1 MTAEEQLISALAEVE
16 RLREAVVGK
25 DVQISQ
31 KDAEIRKLSDTLLWL
46 RRKVFG
52 KMSEKNL
59 PLDPNQLLLF
69 EQEHLTDEE
78 RARLDKEVEAAGRQ
92 MTKAITVKVKP
103 ARRNLDTAGLPTE
116 VIDIYPE
123 GTTDENGR
131 LRDEYVEIGT
141 DESSRLEHIAA
152 RTYIEKTVIHKVIL
166 KSDRDKAP
174 EDRRILGE
182 RLPLAPVGRCMA
194 GASVLTD
201 IIIGKFMYHLPFYRQ
216 IQQYRESG
224 ITISGSTMGGWY
236 EAAVEKLKLLYD
248 ILRQHILQSEYIQ
261 IDESVIPVID
271 NEKHKARK
279 GYEWCVRDAVRGA
292 VMFHY
297 DRGSRGGK
305 VAREI
310 LGAYKGAVQCDG
322 YDAYDQF
329 ERNDGITVYGCWAHA
344 RRKFVDALDENSRL
358 ATEALCFIRKIYKV
372 ESDADEA
379 GLNADERKEQRLKT
393 SYPTIQLFETWMKE
407 TYLKVLP
414 NSRMGGAIE
423 YTYSLLPRLSR
434 YVNDG
439 RINIDNNLIE
449 NAIRPL
455 ALGRKNYLF
464 CGNDASAYRA
474 AIVYSL
480 ISTCKAAGVDPR
492 TWMEDVLR
500 KIPYYQRDRRDLAEL
515 LPYNWKHINEQDLLV
530 TDSNQLGPTRAQYPR
545 LAPTRTDSALNV
557 RLVRYGRHRWLTQM
571 LVQLMYGKV
580 ALAF

>member
-16 RLREAVVGK
+16 RLRKAAVG
-25 DVQISQ
+25 
-31 KDAEIRKLSDTLLWL
+31 KDAEISHKDALLSLKDAEISQKNAEIKKLSDTLLWL

-59 PLDPNQLLLF
+59 PLDPDQLLLF

-78 RARLDKEVEAAGRQ
+78 RARLDKEVEAAEQQ
-92 MTKAITVKVKP
+92 MTKTITVKVKP
-103 ARRNLDTAGLPTE
+103 SRRDLDTTGLPTE
-116 VIDIYPE
+116 VIDIYPD
-123 GTTDENGR
+123 GTTDENGK
-131 LRDEYVEIGT
+131 LKDEYVEIGT

-152 RTYIEKTVIHKVIL
+152 KTYIKKTVIHKVML
-166 KSDRDKAP
+166 KSDSNNKTP
-174 EDRRILGE
+174 EDRRIICA
-182 RLPLAPVGRCMA
+182 RLPLAPVNRCMA
-194 GASVLTD
+194 GASVLAD

-216 IQQYRESG
+216 IQQYKESG
-224 ITISGSTMGGWY
+224 ITISDSTMGGWY

-261 IDESVIPVID
+261 IDESVLPVID
-271 NEKHKARK
+271 SEKHKARK
-279 GYEWCVRDAVRGA
+279 GYEWCVRDAIRGA
-292 VMFHY
+292 VMFYY

-329 ERNDGITVYGCWAHA
+329 EKNDNITVYGCWAHA
-344 RRKFVDALDENSRL
+344 RRKFVDALNESNRL
-358 ATEALCFIRKIYKV
+358 ATEALCLIRKIYKV
-372 ESDADEA
+372 ESDADKA
-379 GLNADERKEQRLKT
+379 GLNADERKEQRLKI
-393 SYPTIQLFETWMKE
+393 SYPTIRLFETWMKE

-414 NSRMGGAIE
+414 NSKMGDAIE

-480 ISTCKAAGVDPR
+480 ISTCKAVDVDPR

-500 KIPYYQRDRRDLAEL
+500 KIPYYQRDQRDLAEL
-515 LPYNWKHINEQDLLV
+515 LPFNWKN
-530 TDSNQLGPTRAQYPR
+530 
-545 LAPTRTDSALNV
+545 
-557 RLVRYGRHRWLTQM
+557 RYE
-571 LVQLMYGKV
+571 
-580 ALAF
+580 

>member
-1 MTAEEQLISALAEVE
+1 MTVEEQLISALAEVE
-16 RLREAVVGK
+16 RLRKAVVGK
-25 DVQISQ
+25 DAEISHKDALLSL
-31 KDAEIRKLSDTLLWL
+31 KDAEISRKNAEIKKLSDTLLWL

-59 PLDPNQLLLF
+59 PLDPDQLLLF

-78 RARLDKEVEAAGRQ
+78 RARLDKEVEAAEQQ
-92 MTKAITVKVKP
+92 MAKTITVKVKP
-103 ARRNLDTAGLPTE
+103 SRRDLDTIGLPTE
-116 VIDIYPE
+116 VIDIYPD
-123 GTTDENGR
+123 GTTDENGK
-131 LRDEYVEIGT
+131 LKDEYVEIGT

-152 RTYIEKTVIHKVIL
+152 KTYIKKTVIHKVML
-166 KSDRDKAP
+166 KSDSNNKTP
-174 EDRRILGE
+174 EDRRIICA
-182 RLPLAPVGRCMA
+182 RLPLAPVNRCMA

-216 IQQYRESG
+216 IQQYKESG
-224 ITISGSTMGGWY
+224 ITISDSTMGGWY
-236 EAAVEKLKLLYD
+236 EAAVERLKLLYD

-261 IDESVIPVID
+261 IDESVLPVID
-271 NEKHKARK
+271 SEKHKARK
-279 GYEWCVRDAVRGA
+279 GYEWCVRDAIRGA
-292 VMFHY
+292 VMFYY

-329 ERNDGITVYGCWAHA
+329 EKNDNITVYGCWAHA
-344 RRKFVDALDENSRL
+344 RRKFVDALNENNRL

-372 ESDADEA
+372 ESDADKA
-379 GLNADERKEQRLKT
+379 GLNADERKEQRLKI
-393 SYPTIQLFETWMKE
+393 SYPTIRLFETWMKE

-414 NSRMGGAIE
+414 NSKMGDAIE

-455 ALGRKNYLF
+455 ALGRRNYLF

-480 ISTCKAAGVDPR
+480 ISTCKAVDVDPR

-500 KIPYYQRDRRDLAEL
+500 KIPYYQRDQRNLAEL
-515 LPYNWKHINEQDLLV
+515 LPFNWKN
-530 TDSNQLGPTRAQYPR
+530 
-545 LAPTRTDSALNV
+545 
-557 RLVRYGRHRWLTQM
+557 RYE
-571 LVQLMYGKV
+571 
-580 ALAF
+580 

>member
-16 RLREAVVGK
+16 RLRKAVVGK
-25 DVQISQ
+25 DAEISHKDALLSL
-31 KDAEIRKLSDTLLWL
+31 KDAEISQKNAEIKKLSDTLLWL

-59 PLDPNQLLLF
+59 PLDPDQLLLF

-78 RARLDKEVEAAGRQ
+78 RARLDKEVEAAEQQ
-92 MTKAITVKVKP
+92 MTKTITVKVKP
-103 ARRNLDTAGLPTE
+103 SRRDLDTTGLPTE
-116 VIDIYPE
+116 VIDIYPD
-123 GTTDENGR
+123 GTTDENGK
-131 LRDEYVEIGT
+131 LKDEYVEIGT

-152 RTYIEKTVIHKVIL
+152 KTYIKKTVIHKVML
-166 KSDRDKAP
+166 KSDSNNKTP
-174 EDRRILGE
+174 EDRRIICA
-182 RLPLAPVGRCMA
+182 RLPLAPVNRCMA
-194 GASVLTD
+194 GASVLAD

-216 IQQYRESG
+216 IQQYKESG
-224 ITISGSTMGGWY
+224 ITISDSTMGGWY

-261 IDESVIPVID
+261 IDESVLPVID
-271 NEKHKARK
+271 SEKHKARK
-279 GYEWCVRDAVRGA
+279 GYEWCVRDAIRGA
-292 VMFHY
+292 VMFYY

-329 ERNDGITVYGCWAHA
+329 EKNDNITVYGCWAHA
-344 RRKFVDALDENSRL
+344 RRKFVDALNENNRL

-372 ESDADEA
+372 ESDANKA
-379 GLNADERKEQRLKT
+379 GLNADERKEQRLKI
-393 SYPTIQLFETWMKE
+393 SYPTIRLFETWMKE

-414 NSRMGGAIE
+414 NSKMGDAIE

-480 ISTCKAAGVDPR
+480 ISTCKAADVDPR

-500 KIPYYQRDRRDLAEL
+500 KIPYYRRDQRDLAEL
-515 LPYNWKHINEQDLLV
+515 LPFNWKN
-530 TDSNQLGPTRAQYPR
+530 
-545 LAPTRTDSALNV
+545 
-557 RLVRYGRHRWLTQM
+557 RYE
-571 LVQLMYGKV
+571 
-580 ALAF
+580 

>member
-16 RLREAVVGK
+16 RLRKAVVGK
-25 DVQISQ
+25 DAEISHKDALLSL
-31 KDAEIRKLSDTLLWL
+31 KDAEISRKDAEIKKLSDTLLWL

-59 PLDPNQLLLF
+59 PLDPDQLLLF

-78 RARLDKEVEAAGRQ
+78 RARLDKEVEAAEQQ
-92 MTKAITVKVKP
+92 MTKTITVKVKP
-103 ARRNLDTAGLPTE
+103 SRRDLDTTGLPTE
-116 VIDIYPE
+116 VIDIYPD
-123 GTTDENGR
+123 GTTDENGK
-131 LRDEYVEIGT
+131 LKNEYVEIGT

-152 RTYIEKTVIHKVIL
+152 KTYIKKTVIHKVML
-166 KSDRDKAP
+166 KSDSNNKTP
-174 EDRRILGE
+174 EDRRIICA
-182 RLPLAPVGRCMA
+182 RLPLAPVNRCMA
-194 GASVLTD
+194 GASVLAD

-216 IQQYRESG
+216 IQQYKESG
-224 ITISGSTMGGWY
+224 ITISDSTMGGWY

-261 IDESVIPVID
+261 IDESVLPVID
-271 NEKHKARK
+271 SEKHKARK
-279 GYEWCVRDAVRGA
+279 GYEWCVRDAIRGA
-292 VMFHY
+292 VMFYY

-329 ERNDGITVYGCWAHA
+329 EKNDNITVYGCWAHA
-344 RRKFVDALDENSRL
+344 RRKFVDALNENNRL

-372 ESDADEA
+372 ESDANKA
-379 GLNADERKEQRLKT
+379 GLNADERKEQRLKI
-393 SYPTIQLFETWMKE
+393 SYPTIRLFETWMKE

-414 NSRMGGAIE
+414 NSKMGDAIE

-480 ISTCKAAGVDPR
+480 ISTCKAADVDPR
-492 TWMEDVLR
+492 AWMEDVLR
-500 KIPYYQRDRRDLAEL
+500 KIPYYQRDQRDLAEL
-515 LPYNWKHINEQDLLV
+515 LPFNWKN
-530 TDSNQLGPTRAQYPR
+530 
-545 LAPTRTDSALNV
+545 
-557 RLVRYGRHRWLTQM
+557 RYE
-571 LVQLMYGKV
+571 
-580 ALAF
+580 

>member
-16 RLREAVVGK
+16 RLRKAVVGK
-25 DVQISQ
+25 DAEISR
-31 KDAEIRKLSDTLLWL
+31 KDAEIKKLSDTLLWL

-52 KMSEKNL
+52 SMSEKNL
-59 PLDPNQLLLF
+59 PLDPDQLLLF

-78 RARLDKEVEAAGRQ
+78 RAQLDKDVETAEQQ
-92 MTKAITVKVKP
+92 MTKTITVKVKP
-103 ARRNLDTAGLPTE
+103 ARRNLDTTGLPTE
-116 VIDIYPE
+116 VVDIYPE

-131 LRDEYVEIGT
+131 LKDEYVEIGT

-152 RTYIEKTVIHKVIL
+152 KTYIEKTVIHKVML
-166 KSDRDKAP
+166 KSDSDKAP
-174 EDRRILGE
+174 EDRRIIGA
-182 RLPLAPVGRCMA
+182 RLPLAPVSRCMA
-194 GASVLTD
+194 GASVLAD

-216 IQQYRESG
+216 IQQYKESG
-224 ITISGSTMGGWY
+224 ITISESTMGGWY

-261 IDESVIPVID
+261 IDESVLPVID
-271 NEKHKARK
+271 SEKHKARK
-279 GYEWCVRDAVRGA
+279 GYEWCVRDAIRGA
-292 VMFHY
+292 VMFYY
-297 DRGSRGGK
+297 DRGSRGSK

-310 LGAYKGAVQCDG
+310 LGAYKGAIQCDG

-329 ERNDGITVYGCWAHA
+329 EKNDNITVYGCWAHA
-344 RRKFVDALDENSRL
+344 RRKFVDALNENNRL

-372 ESDADEA
+372 ESDADKA
-379 GLNADERKEQRLKT
+379 GLNADERKEQRLKI
-393 SYPTIQLFETWMKE
+393 SYPTIRLFETWMKE

-414 NSRMGGAIE
+414 NSKMGDAIE

-480 ISTCKAAGVDPR
+480 ISTCKAADVDPR

-500 KIPYYQRDRRDLAEL
+500 NLPYYQRDQRDLAEL
-515 LPYNWKHINEQDLLV
+515 LPFNWKN
-530 TDSNQLGPTRAQYPR
+530 
-545 LAPTRTDSALNV
+545 
-557 RLVRYGRHRWLTQM
+557 RYE
-571 LVQLMYGKV
+571 
-580 ALAF
+580 

>member
-16 RLREAVVGK
+16 RLRKAVVGK
-25 DVQISQ
+25 DAEISHKDALLSL
-31 KDAEIRKLSDTLLWL
+31 KDAEISQKNAEIKKLSDTLLWL

-59 PLDPNQLLLF
+59 PLDPDQLLLF

-78 RARLDKEVEAAGRQ
+78 RARLDKEVEAAEQQ
-92 MTKAITVKVKP
+92 MTKTITVKVKP
-103 ARRNLDTAGLPTE
+103 SRRDLDTTGLPTE
-116 VIDIYPE
+116 VIDIYPD
-123 GTTDENGR
+123 GTTDENGK
-131 LRDEYVEIGT
+131 LKDEYVEIGT

-152 RTYIEKTVIHKVIL
+152 KTYIKKTVIHKVML
-166 KSDRDKAP
+166 KSDSNNKTP
-174 EDRRILGE
+174 EDRRIICA
-182 RLPLAPVGRCMA
+182 RLPLAPVNRCMA

-216 IQQYRESG
+216 IQQYKESG
-224 ITISGSTMGGWY
+224 ITISDSTMGGWY

-261 IDESVIPVID
+261 IDESVLPVID
-271 NEKHKARK
+271 SEKHKARK
-279 GYEWCVRDAVRGA
+279 GYEWCVRDAIRGA
-292 VMFHY
+292 VMFYY

-329 ERNDGITVYGCWAHA
+329 EKNDNITVYGCWAHA
-344 RRKFVDALDENSRL
+344 RRKFVDALNEDNRL

-372 ESDADEA
+372 ESDANKA
-379 GLNADERKEQRLKT
+379 GLNADERKEQRLKI
-393 SYPTIQLFETWMKE
+393 SYPTIRLFETWMKE

-414 NSRMGGAIE
+414 NSKMGDAIE

-480 ISTCKAAGVDPR
+480 ISTCKAVDVDPR
-492 TWMEDVLR
+492 TRMEDVLR
-500 KIPYYQRDRRDLAEL
+500 KIPYYQRDQRDLAEL
-515 LPYNWKHINEQDLLV
+515 LPFNWKN
-530 TDSNQLGPTRAQYPR
+530 
-545 LAPTRTDSALNV
+545 
-557 RLVRYGRHRWLTQM
+557 RYE
-571 LVQLMYGKV
+571 
-580 ALAF
+580 

>member
-1 MTAEEQLISALAEVE
+1 MTVEEQLISALAEVE
-16 RLREAVVGK
+16 RLRKAVVGK
-25 DVQISQ
+25 DAEISHKDALLSL
-31 KDAEIRKLSDTLLWL
+31 KDAEISRKNAEIKKLSDTLLWL

-59 PLDPNQLLLF
+59 PLDPDQLLLF

-78 RARLDKEVEAAGRQ
+78 RARLDKEVEAAEQQ
-92 MTKAITVKVKP
+92 MTKTITVKVKP
-103 ARRNLDTAGLPTE
+103 SRRDLDTTGLPTE
-116 VIDIYPE
+116 VIDIYPD
-123 GTTDENGR
+123 GTTDENGK
-131 LRDEYVEIGT
+131 LKDEYVEIGT

-152 RTYIEKTVIHKVIL
+152 KTYIKKTVIHKVML
-166 KSDRDKAP
+166 KSDSNNKTP
-174 EDRRILGE
+174 EDRRIICA
-182 RLPLAPVGRCMA
+182 RLPLAPVNRCMA
-194 GASVLTD
+194 GASVLAD

-216 IQQYRESG
+216 IQQYKESG
-224 ITISGSTMGGWY
+224 ITISDSTMGGWY
-236 EAAVEKLKLLYD
+236 EAAVEKLKHLYD

-261 IDESVIPVID
+261 IDESVLPVID
-271 NEKHKARK
+271 SEKHKARK
-279 GYEWCVRDAVRGA
+279 GYEWCVRDAIRGA
-292 VMFHY
+292 VMFYY

-329 ERNDGITVYGCWAHA
+329 EKNDNITVYGCWAHA
-344 RRKFVDALDENSRL
+344 RRKFVDALNENNRL
-358 ATEALCFIRKIYKV
+358 ATEALCFISKIYKV
-372 ESDADEA
+372 ESDADKA
-379 GLNADERKEQRLKT
+379 GLNADERKEQRLKI
-393 SYPTIQLFETWMKE
+393 SYPTIRLFETWMKE

-414 NSRMGGAIE
+414 NSKMGDAIE

-480 ISTCKAAGVDPR
+480 ISTCKAADVDPR

-500 KIPYYQRDRRDLAEL
+500 KIPYYQRDQRDLAEL
-515 LPYNWKHINEQDLLV
+515 LPFNWKN
-530 TDSNQLGPTRAQYPR
+530 
-545 LAPTRTDSALNV
+545 
-557 RLVRYGRHRWLTQM
+557 RYE
-571 LVQLMYGKV
+571 
-580 ALAF
+580 

>member
-1 MTAEEQLISALAEVE
+1 MTVEEQLISALAEVE
-16 RLREAVVGK
+16 RLRKAVVGK
-25 DVQISQ
+25 DAEISHKDALLSL
-31 KDAEIRKLSDTLLWL
+31 KDAEISQKNAEIKKLGDTLLWL

-59 PLDPNQLLLF
+59 PLDPDQLLLF

-78 RARLDKEVEAAGRQ
+78 RARLDKEVEAAEQQ
-92 MTKAITVKVKP
+92 MTKTITVKVKP
-103 ARRNLDTAGLPTE
+103 SRRDLDTTGLPTE
-116 VIDIYPE
+116 VIDIYPD
-123 GTTDENGR
+123 GTTDENGK
-131 LRDEYVEIGT
+131 LKDEYVGIGT

-152 RTYIEKTVIHKVIL
+152 KTYIKKTVIHKVML
-166 KSDRDKAP
+166 KSDSNNKTP
-174 EDRRILGE
+174 EDRRIICA
-182 RLPLAPVGRCMA
+182 RLPLAPVNRCMA

-216 IQQYRESG
+216 IQQYKESG
-224 ITISGSTMGGWY
+224 ITISDSTMGGWY

-261 IDESVIPVID
+261 IDESVLPVID
-271 NEKHKARK
+271 SEKHKARK
-279 GYEWCVRDAVRGA
+279 GYEWCVRDAIRGA
-292 VMFHY
+292 VMFYY

-329 ERNDGITVYGCWAHA
+329 EKNDNITVYGCWAHA
-344 RRKFVDALDENSRL
+344 RRKFVDALNENNRL

-372 ESDADEA
+372 ESDANKA
-379 GLNADERKEQRLKT
+379 GLNADERKEQRLKI
-393 SYPTIQLFETWMKE
+393 SYPTIRLFETWMKE

-414 NSRMGGAIE
+414 NSKMGDAIE

-439 RINIDNNLIE
+439 RINVDNNLIE

-480 ISTCKAAGVDPR
+480 ISTCKAADVDPR

-500 KIPYYQRDRRDLAEL
+500 KIPYYQRDQRDLAEL
-515 LPYNWKHINEQDLLV
+515 LPFNWKN
-530 TDSNQLGPTRAQYPR
+530 
-545 LAPTRTDSALNV
+545 
-557 RLVRYGRHRWLTQM
+557 RYE
-571 LVQLMYGKV
+571 
-580 ALAF
+580 

>member
-1 MTAEEQLISALAEVE
+1 MTVEEQLISALAEVD
-16 RLREAVVGK
+16 RLRKAVVGK
-25 DVQISQ
+25 DAEMARKDAMLSL
-31 KDAEIRKLSDTLLWL
+31 KDAEISQKNAEIKKLSDTLLWL

-69 EQEHLTDEE
+69 EEEHLTDEE
-78 RARLDKEVEAAGRQ
+78 RAQLNKEVEGAEQ
-92 MTKAITVKVKP
+92 QITKTITVNVKP
-103 ARRNLDTAGLPTE
+103 SRRNLDTTGLPTE

-123 GTTDENGR
+123 GTTDENGK
-131 LRDEYVEIGT
+131 LKDEYVEIGT
-141 DESSRLEHIAA
+141 DESSRLEHVAA
-152 RTYIEKTVIHKVIL
+152 KTYIEKTIIHKVML
-166 KSDRDKAP
+166 KSDKDKAP
-174 EDRRILGE
+174 ENRRIIGT
-182 RLPLAPVGRCMA
+182 RLLLAPVSRCMA
-194 GASVLTD
+194 GASVLAD

-216 IQQYRESG
+216 IQQYKESG
-224 ITISGSTMGGWY
+224 ITISDSTMGGWY

-261 IDESVIPVID
+261 IDESVLPVID
-271 NEKHKARK
+271 SEKHKARK
-279 GYEWCVRDAVRGA
+279 GYEWCVRDAIRGA
-292 VMFHY
+292 VMFYY

-329 ERNDGITVYGCWAHA
+329 EKNDNITVYGCWAHA
-344 RRKFVDALDENSRL
+344 RRKFVDALNENNRL

-372 ESDADEA
+372 ESDADKA
-379 GLNADERKEQRLKT
+379 GLNADERKEQRLKI
-393 SYPTIQLFETWMKE
+393 SYPTIRLFETWMKE

-414 NSRMGGAIE
+414 NSKMGDAIE

-480 ISTCKAAGVDPR
+480 ISTCKAADVDPR

-500 KIPYYQRDRRDLAEL
+500 KIPYYQRDQRDLAEL
-515 LPYNWKHINEQDLLV
+515 LPFNWKN
-530 TDSNQLGPTRAQYPR
+530 
-545 LAPTRTDSALNV
+545 
-557 RLVRYGRHRWLTQM
+557 RYE
-571 LVQLMYGKV
+571 
-580 ALAF
+580 

>member
-1 MTAEEQLISALAEVE
+1 MEEQLISALAEVE

-25 DVQISQ
+25 DAEMSRKDALLSLKDAEISKKNAEISRKDAIISQ

-78 RARLDKEVEAAGRQ
+78 RARLNKEVESAERQ
-92 MTKAITVKVKP
+92 MTKTITVKVKP
-103 ARRNLDTAGLPTE
+103 VRRDLDTTGLPTE

-131 LRDEYVEIGT
+131 LREEYVEIGT

-152 RTYIEKTVIHKVIL
+152 RTYIEKTVIHKVML
-166 KSDRDKAP
+166 KADRDKAP
-174 EDRRILGE
+174 EDRRILGD
-182 RLPLAPVGRCMA
+182 RLPLAPVSRCMA

-201 IIIGKFMYHLPFYRQ
+201 VILGKFMYHLPFYRQ
-216 IQQYRESG
+216 IQQYKESG
-224 ITISGSTMGGWY
+224 ITISDSTMGGWY

-271 NEKHKARK
+271 NERHKARK
-279 GYEWCVRDAVRGA
+279 GYEWCVRDAIRGA
-292 VMFHY
+292 VMFYY

-310 LGAYKGAVQCDG
+310 LGAYRGAVQCDG

-329 ERNDGITVYGCWAHA
+329 EKDDGITVYGCWAHA

-379 GLNADERKEQRLKT
+379 GLSADERKEQRLKT
-393 SYPTIQLFETWMKE
+393 SYPAIQLFETWMKE

-480 ISTCKAAGVDPR
+480 ISTCKAADVDPR

-530 TDSNQLGPTRAQYPR
+530 TDSNQLGPTRIR
-545 LAPTRTDSALNV
+545 
-557 RLVRYGRHRWLTQM
+557 
-571 LVQLMYGKV
+571 
-580 ALAF
+580 

>member
-1 MTAEEQLISALAEVE
+1 MTVEEQLISALAEVE
-16 RLREAVVGK
+16 RLRKAVVGK
-25 DVQISQ
+25 DAEISHKDALLSL
-31 KDAEIRKLSDTLLWL
+31 KDAEISQKNAEIKKLSDTLLWL

-59 PLDPNQLLLF
+59 PLDPDQLLLF

-78 RARLDKEVEAAGRQ
+78 RARLDKEVEAAEQQ
-92 MTKAITVKVKP
+92 MTKTITVKVKP
-103 ARRNLDTAGLPTE
+103 SRRDLDTTGLPTE
-116 VIDIYPE
+116 VIDIYPD
-123 GTTDENGR
+123 GTTDENGK
-131 LRDEYVEIGT
+131 LKDEYVEIGT

-152 RTYIEKTVIHKVIL
+152 KTYIKKTVIHKVML
-166 KSDRDKAP
+166 KSDSNNKTP
-174 EDRRILGE
+174 EDRRIICA
-182 RLPLAPVGRCMA
+182 RLPLAPVNRCMA
-194 GASVLTD
+194 GASVLAD

-216 IQQYRESG
+216 IQQYKESG
-224 ITISGSTMGGWY
+224 ITISDSTMGGWY

-261 IDESVIPVID
+261 IDESVLPVID
-271 NEKHKARK
+271 SEKHKARK
-279 GYEWCVRDAVRGA
+279 GYEWCVRDAIRGA
-292 VMFHY
+292 VMFYY

-329 ERNDGITVYGCWAHA
+329 EKNDNITVYGCWAHA
-344 RRKFVDALDENSRL
+344 RRKFVDALNENNRL

-372 ESDADEA
+372 ESDANKA
-379 GLNADERKEQRLKT
+379 GLNADERKEQRLKI
-393 SYPTIQLFETWMKE
+393 SYPTIRLFETWMKE

-414 NSRMGGAIE
+414 NSKMGDAIE

-439 RINIDNNLIE
+439 RIHIDNNLIE

-480 ISTCKAAGVDPR
+480 ISTCKAADVDPR

-500 KIPYYQRDRRDLAEL
+500 KIPYYQRDQRDLAEL
-515 LPYNWKHINEQDLLV
+515 LPFNWKN
-530 TDSNQLGPTRAQYPR
+530 
-545 LAPTRTDSALNV
+545 
-557 RLVRYGRHRWLTQM
+557 RYE
-571 LVQLMYGKV
+571 
-580 ALAF
+580 

>member
-16 RLREAVVGK
+16 RLRKAVVGK
-25 DVQISQ
+25 DAEISHKDALLSL
-31 KDAEIRKLSDTLLWL
+31 KDAEVSQKNAEIKKLGDTLLWL

-59 PLDPNQLLLF
+59 PLDPDQLLLF

-78 RARLDKEVEAAGRQ
+78 RARLDKEVEAAEQQ
-92 MTKAITVKVKP
+92 MTKTITVKVKP
-103 ARRNLDTAGLPTE
+103 SRRDLDTTGLPTE
-116 VIDIYPE
+116 VIDIYPD
-123 GTTDENGR
+123 GTTDENGK
-131 LRDEYVEIGT
+131 LKDEYVEIGT

-152 RTYIEKTVIHKVIL
+152 KTYIKKTVIHKVML
-166 KSDRDKAP
+166 KSDSNNKTP
-174 EDRRILGE
+174 EDRRIICA
-182 RLPLAPVGRCMA
+182 RLPLAPVNRCMA
-194 GASVLTD
+194 GASVLAD

-216 IQQYRESG
+216 IQQYKESG
-224 ITISGSTMGGWY
+224 ITISDSTMGGWY

-261 IDESVIPVID
+261 IDESVLPVID
-271 NEKHKARK
+271 SEKHKARK
-279 GYEWCVRDAVRGA
+279 GYEWCVRDAIRGA
-292 VMFHY
+292 VMFYY

-329 ERNDGITVYGCWAHA
+329 EKNDNITVYGCWAHA
-344 RRKFVDALDENSRL
+344 RRKFVDALNENNRL

-372 ESDADEA
+372 ESDANKA
-379 GLNADERKEQRLKT
+379 GLNADERKEQRLKI
-393 SYPTIQLFETWMKE
+393 SYPTIRLFETWMKE

-414 NSRMGGAIE
+414 NSKMGDAIE

-439 RINIDNNLIE
+439 RINVDNNLIE

-480 ISTCKAAGVDPR
+480 ISTCKAADVDPR

-500 KIPYYQRDRRDLAEL
+500 KIPYYQRDQRDLAEL
-515 LPYNWKHINEQDLLV
+515 LPFNWKN
-530 TDSNQLGPTRAQYPR
+530 
-545 LAPTRTDSALNV
+545 
-557 RLVRYGRHRWLTQM
+557 RYE
-571 LVQLMYGKV
+571 
-580 ALAF
+580 

>member
-1 MTAEEQLISALAEVE
+1 MTVEEQLISALAEVE
-16 RLREAVVGK
+16 RLRKAVVGK
-25 DVQISQ
+25 DAEISHKDALLSL
-31 KDAEIRKLSDTLLWL
+31 KDAEISQKNAEIKKLSDTLLWL

-59 PLDPNQLLLF
+59 PLDPDQLLLF

-78 RARLDKEVEAAGRQ
+78 RARLDKEVEAAEQQ
-92 MTKAITVKVKP
+92 MTKTITVKVKP
-103 ARRNLDTAGLPTE
+103 SRRDLDTTGLPTE
-116 VIDIYPE
+116 VIDIYPD
-123 GTTDENGR
+123 GTTDENGK
-131 LRDEYVEIGT
+131 LKDEYVEIGT

-152 RTYIEKTVIHKVIL
+152 KTYIKKTVIHKVML
-166 KSDRDKAP
+166 KSDSNNKTP
-174 EDRRILGE
+174 EDRRIICA
-182 RLPLAPVGRCMA
+182 RLPLAPVNRCMA

-216 IQQYRESG
+216 IQQYKESG
-224 ITISGSTMGGWY
+224 ITISDSTMGGWY

-261 IDESVIPVID
+261 IDESVLPVID
-271 NEKHKARK
+271 SEKHKARK
-279 GYEWCVRDAVRGA
+279 GYEWCVRDAIRGA
-292 VMFHY
+292 VMFYY

-329 ERNDGITVYGCWAHA
+329 EKNDNITVYGCWAHA
-344 RRKFVDALDENSRL
+344 RRKFVDALNENNRL

-372 ESDADEA
+372 ESDADKA
-379 GLNADERKEQRLKT
+379 GLNADERKEQRLKI
-393 SYPTIQLFETWMKE
+393 SYPTIRLFETWMKE

-414 NSRMGGAIE
+414 NSKMGDAIE

-480 ISTCKAAGVDPR
+480 ISTCKAVDVDPR

-500 KIPYYQRDRRDLAEL
+500 KIPYYQRDQRDLAEL
-515 LPYNWKHINEQDLLV
+515 LPFNWKN
-530 TDSNQLGPTRAQYPR
+530 
-545 LAPTRTDSALNV
+545 
-557 RLVRYGRHRWLTQM
+557 RYE
-571 LVQLMYGKV
+571 
-580 ALAF
+580 

>member
-1 MTAEEQLISALAEVE
+1 MTVEEQLISALAEVE
-16 RLREAVVGK
+16 RLRKAVVGK
-25 DVQISQ
+25 DAEISHKDALLSLKDTEISQ
-31 KDAEIRKLSDTLLWL
+31 KNAEIKKLSDTLLWL

-52 KMSEKNL
+52 KMSEENL
-59 PLDPNQLLLF
+59 PLDPDQLLLF

-78 RARLDKEVEAAGRQ
+78 RARLDKEVEAAEQQ
-92 MTKAITVKVKP
+92 MTKTITVKVKP
-103 ARRNLDTAGLPTE
+103 SRRDLDTTGLPTE
-116 VIDIYPE
+116 VIDIYPD
-123 GTTDENGR
+123 GTTDENGK
-131 LRDEYVEIGT
+131 LKDEYVEIGT

-152 RTYIEKTVIHKVIL
+152 KTYIKKTVIHKVML
-166 KSDRDKAP
+166 KSDSNNKTP
-174 EDRRILGE
+174 EDRRIICA
-182 RLPLAPVGRCMA
+182 RLPLAPVNRCMA
-194 GASVLTD
+194 GASVLAD

-216 IQQYRESG
+216 IQQYKESG
-224 ITISGSTMGGWY
+224 ITISDSTMGGWY

-261 IDESVIPVID
+261 IDESVLPVID
-271 NEKHKARK
+271 SEKHKARK
-279 GYEWCVRDAVRGA
+279 GYEWCVRDAIRGA
-292 VMFHY
+292 VMFYY

-329 ERNDGITVYGCWAHA
+329 EKNDNITVYGCWAHA
-344 RRKFVDALDENSRL
+344 RRKFVDALNENNRL

-372 ESDADEA
+372 ESDANKA
-379 GLNADERKEQRLKT
+379 GLNADERKEQRLKI
-393 SYPTIQLFETWMKE
+393 SYPTIRLFETWMKE

-414 NSRMGGAIE
+414 NSKMGDAIE

-480 ISTCKAAGVDPR
+480 ISTCKAADVDPR

-500 KIPYYQRDRRDLAEL
+500 KIPYYQRDQRDLAEL
-515 LPYNWKHINEQDLLV
+515 LPFNWKN
-530 TDSNQLGPTRAQYPR
+530 
-545 LAPTRTDSALNV
+545 
-557 RLVRYGRHRWLTQM
+557 RYE
-571 LVQLMYGKV
+571 
-580 ALAF
+580 

>member
-16 RLREAVVGK
+16 RLRKAVVGK
-25 DVQISQ
+25 DAEISHKDALLSL
-31 KDAEIRKLSDTLLWL
+31 KDAEISQKNAEIKKLSDTLLWL

-59 PLDPNQLLLF
+59 PLDPDQLLLF

-78 RARLDKEVEAAGRQ
+78 RARLDKEVEAAEQQ
-92 MTKAITVKVKP
+92 MTKTITVKVKP
-103 ARRNLDTAGLPTE
+103 SRRDLDTTGLPTE
-116 VIDIYPE
+116 VIDIYPD
-123 GTTDENGR
+123 GTTDENGK
-131 LRDEYVEIGT
+131 LKDEYVEIGT

-152 RTYIEKTVIHKVIL
+152 KTYIKKTVIHKVML
-166 KSDRDKAP
+166 KSDSNNKTP
-174 EDRRILGE
+174 EDRRIICA
-182 RLPLAPVGRCMA
+182 RLPLAPVNRCMA
-194 GASVLTD
+194 GASVLAD

-216 IQQYRESG
+216 IQQYKESG
-224 ITISGSTMGGWY
+224 ITISDSTMGGWY
-236 EAAVEKLKLLYD
+236 EAAVEELKLLYD

-261 IDESVIPVID
+261 IDESVLPVID
-271 NEKHKARK
+271 SEKHKARK
-279 GYEWCVRDAVRGA
+279 GYEWCVRDAIRGA
-292 VMFHY
+292 VMFYY

-329 ERNDGITVYGCWAHA
+329 EKNDNITVYGCWAHA
-344 RRKFVDALDENSRL
+344 RRKFVDALNENNRL

-372 ESDADEA
+372 ESDANKA
-379 GLNADERKEQRLKT
+379 GLNADERKEQRLKI
-393 SYPTIQLFETWMKE
+393 SYPTIRLFETWMKE

-414 NSRMGGAIE
+414 NSKMGDAIE

-480 ISTCKAAGVDPR
+480 ISTCKAADVDPR

-500 KIPYYQRDRRDLAEL
+500 KIPYYQRDQRDLAEL
-515 LPYNWKHINEQDLLV
+515 LPFNWKN
-530 TDSNQLGPTRAQYPR
+530 
-545 LAPTRTDSALNV
+545 
-557 RLVRYGRHRWLTQM
+557 RYE
-571 LVQLMYGKV
+571 
-580 ALAF
+580 

>member
-1 MTAEEQLISALAEVE
+1 MTVEEQLISALAEVE
-16 RLREAVVGK
+16 RLRKAVVGK
-25 DVQISQ
+25 DAEISHKDALLSL
-31 KDAEIRKLSDTLLWL
+31 KDAEISQKNAEIKELSDTLLWL

-59 PLDPNQLLLF
+59 PLDPDQLLLF

-78 RARLDKEVEAAGRQ
+78 RARLDKEVEAAEQQ
-92 MTKAITVKVKP
+92 MTKTITVKVKP
-103 ARRNLDTAGLPTE
+103 SRRDLDTTGLPTE
-116 VIDIYPE
+116 VIDIYPD
-123 GTTDENGR
+123 GTTDENGK
-131 LRDEYVEIGT
+131 LKDEYVEIGT

-152 RTYIEKTVIHKVIL
+152 KTYIKKTVIHKVML
-166 KSDRDKAP
+166 KSDSNNKTP
-174 EDRRILGE
+174 EDRRIICA
-182 RLPLAPVGRCMA
+182 RLPLAPVNRCMA

-216 IQQYRESG
+216 IQQYKESG
-224 ITISGSTMGGWY
+224 ITISDSTMGGWY

-261 IDESVIPVID
+261 IDESVLPVID
-271 NEKHKARK
+271 SEKHKARK
-279 GYEWCVRDAVRGA
+279 GYEWCVRDAIRGA
-292 VMFHY
+292 VMFYY

-329 ERNDGITVYGCWAHA
+329 EKNDNITVYGCWAHA
-344 RRKFVDALDENSRL
+344 RRKFVDALNENNRL

-372 ESDADEA
+372 ESDANKA
-379 GLNADERKEQRLKT
+379 GLNADERKEQRLKI
-393 SYPTIQLFETWMKE
+393 SYPTIRLFETWMKE

-414 NSRMGGAIE
+414 NSKMGDAIE

-480 ISTCKAAGVDPR
+480 ISTCKAADVDPR

-500 KIPYYQRDRRDLAEL
+500 KIPYYQRDQRDLAEL
-515 LPYNWKHINEQDLLV
+515 LPFNWKN
-530 TDSNQLGPTRAQYPR
+530 
-545 LAPTRTDSALNV
+545 
-557 RLVRYGRHRWLTQM
+557 RYE
-571 LVQLMYGKV
+571 
-580 ALAF
+580 

>member
-16 RLREAVVGK
+16 RLRKAVVGK
-25 DVQISQ
+25 DAEISHKDALLSL
-31 KDAEIRKLSDTLLWL
+31 KDAEISQKNAEIKKLSDTLLWL

-59 PLDPNQLLLF
+59 PLDPDQLLLF

-78 RARLDKEVEAAGRQ
+78 RARLDKEVEAAEQQ
-92 MTKAITVKVKP
+92 MTKTITVKVKP
-103 ARRNLDTAGLPTE
+103 SRRDLDTTGLPTE
-116 VIDIYPE
+116 VIDIYPD
-123 GTTDENGR
+123 GTTDENGK
-131 LRDEYVEIGT
+131 LKDEYVEIGT

-152 RTYIEKTVIHKVIL
+152 KTYIKKTVIHKVML
-166 KSDRDKAP
+166 KSDSNNKTP
-174 EDRRILGE
+174 EDRRIICA
-182 RLPLAPVGRCMA
+182 RLPLAPVNRCMA

-216 IQQYRESG
+216 IQQYKESG
-224 ITISGSTMGGWY
+224 ITISDSTMGGWY

-261 IDESVIPVID
+261 IDESVLPVID
-271 NEKHKARK
+271 SEKHKARK
-279 GYEWCVRDAVRGA
+279 GYEWCVRDAIRGA
-292 VMFHY
+292 VMFYY

-329 ERNDGITVYGCWAHA
+329 EKNDNITVYGCWAHA
-344 RRKFVDALDENSRL
+344 RRKFVDALNGNNRL

-372 ESDADEA
+372 ESDANKA
-379 GLNADERKEQRLKT
+379 GLNADERKEQRLKI
-393 SYPTIQLFETWMKE
+393 SYPTIRLFETWMKE

-414 NSRMGGAIE
+414 NSKMGDAIE

-480 ISTCKAAGVDPR
+480 ISTCKAADVDPR

-500 KIPYYQRDRRDLAEL
+500 KSPYYQRDQRDLAEL
-515 LPYNWKHINEQDLLV
+515 LPFNWKN
-530 TDSNQLGPTRAQYPR
+530 
-545 LAPTRTDSALNV
+545 
-557 RLVRYGRHRWLTQM
+557 RYE
-571 LVQLMYGKV
+571 
-580 ALAF
+580 

>member
-1 MTAEEQLISALAEVE
+1 MTVEEQLISALAEVE
-16 RLREAVVGK
+16 RLRKAVVGK
-25 DVQISQ
+25 DAEISHKDALLSL
-31 KDAEIRKLSDTLLWL
+31 KDAEISRKNAEIKKLSDTLLWL

-59 PLDPNQLLLF
+59 PLDPDQLLLF

-78 RARLDKEVEAAGRQ
+78 RARLDKEVEAAEQQ
-92 MTKAITVKVKP
+92 MTKTITVKVKP
-103 ARRNLDTAGLPTE
+103 SRRDLDTTGLPTE
-116 VIDIYPE
+116 VIDIYPD
-123 GTTDENGR
+123 GTTDENGK
-131 LRDEYVEIGT
+131 LKDEYVEIGT

-152 RTYIEKTVIHKVIL
+152 KTYIKKTVIHKVML
-166 KSDRDKAP
+166 KSDSNNKTP
-174 EDRRILGE
+174 EDRRIICA
-182 RLPLAPVGRCMA
+182 RLPLAPVNRCMA

-216 IQQYRESG
+216 IQQYKESG
-224 ITISGSTMGGWY
+224 ITISDSTMGGWY

-261 IDESVIPVID
+261 IDESVLPVID
-271 NEKHKARK
+271 SEKHKARK
-279 GYEWCVRDAVRGA
+279 SYEWCVRDAIRGA
-292 VMFHY
+292 VMFYY

-329 ERNDGITVYGCWAHA
+329 EKNDNITVYGCWAHA
-344 RRKFVDALDENSRL
+344 RRKFVDALNENNRL

-372 ESDADEA
+372 ESDADKA
-379 GLNADERKEQRLKT
+379 GLNADERKEQRLKI
-393 SYPTIQLFETWMKE
+393 SYPTIRLFETWMKE

-414 NSRMGGAIE
+414 NSKMGDAIE

-480 ISTCKAAGVDPR
+480 ISTCKAVDVDPR

-500 KIPYYQRDRRDLAEL
+500 KIPYYQRDQRDLAEL
-515 LPYNWKHINEQDLLV
+515 LPFNWKN
-530 TDSNQLGPTRAQYPR
+530 
-545 LAPTRTDSALNV
+545 
-557 RLVRYGRHRWLTQM
+557 RYE
-571 LVQLMYGKV
+571 
-580 ALAF
+580 

>member
-1 MTAEEQLISALAEVE
+1 MTVEEQLISALAEVE
-16 RLREAVVGK
+16 RLRQAVVGK
-25 DVQISQ
+25 DTEISHKDALLSL
-31 KDAEIRKLSDTLLWL
+31 KDAEISRKNAEIKKLSDTLLWL

-59 PLDPNQLLLF
+59 PLDPDQLLLF

-78 RARLDKEVEAAGRQ
+78 RARLDKEVEAAEQQ
-92 MTKAITVKVKP
+92 MTKTITVKVKP
-103 ARRNLDTAGLPTE
+103 SRRDLDTTGLPTE
-116 VIDIYPE
+116 VIDIYPD
-123 GTTDENGR
+123 GTTDENGKIK
-131 LRDEYVEIGT
+131 DEYVEIGT

-152 RTYIEKTVIHKVIL
+152 KTYIKKTVIHKVML
-166 KSDRDKAP
+166 KSDSNNKTP
-174 EDRRILGE
+174 EDRRIICA
-182 RLPLAPVGRCMA
+182 RLPLAPVNRCMA
-194 GASVLTD
+194 GASVLAD

-216 IQQYRESG
+216 IQQYKESG
-224 ITISGSTMGGWY
+224 ITISDSTMGGWY
-236 EAAVEKLKLLYD
+236 ESAVEKLKLLYD

-261 IDESVIPVID
+261 IDESVLPVID
-271 NEKHKARK
+271 SEKHKARK
-279 GYEWCVRDAVRGA
+279 GYEWCVRDAIRGA
-292 VMFHY
+292 VMFYY

-329 ERNDGITVYGCWAHA
+329 EKNDNITVYGCWAHA
-344 RRKFVDALDENSRL
+344 RRKFVDALNENNRL

-372 ESDADEA
+372 ESDANKA
-379 GLNADERKEQRLKT
+379 GLNADERKEQRLKI
-393 SYPTIQLFETWMKE
+393 SYPTIRLFETWMKE

-414 NSRMGGAIE
+414 NSKMGDAIE

-439 RINIDNNLIE
+439 RINVDNNLIE

-480 ISTCKAAGVDPR
+480 ISTCKAADVDPR

-500 KIPYYQRDRRDLAEL
+500 KIPYYQRDQLDLAEL
-515 LPYNWKHINEQDLLV
+515 LPFNWKN
-530 TDSNQLGPTRAQYPR
+530 
-545 LAPTRTDSALNV
+545 
-557 RLVRYGRHRWLTQM
+557 RYE
-571 LVQLMYGKV
+571 
-580 ALAF
+580 

>member
-1 MTAEEQLISALAEVE
+1 MTVEEQLISALAEVE
-16 RLREAVVGK
+16 RLRKAVVGK
-25 DVQISQ
+25 DAEISHKDALLSL
-31 KDAEIRKLSDTLLWL
+31 KDAEISQKNAEIKKLSDTLLWL

-59 PLDPNQLLLF
+59 PLDPDQLLLF

-78 RARLDKEVEAAGRQ
+78 RARLDKEVEAAEQQ
-92 MTKAITVKVKP
+92 MTKTITVKVKP
-103 ARRNLDTAGLPTE
+103 SRRDLDTTGLPTE
-116 VIDIYPE
+116 VIDIYPD
-123 GTTDENGR
+123 GTTDENGK
-131 LRDEYVEIGT
+131 LKDEYVEIGT

-152 RTYIEKTVIHKVIL
+152 KTYIKKTVIHKVML
-166 KSDRDKAP
+166 KSDSNNKTP
-174 EDRRILGE
+174 EDRRIICA
-182 RLPLAPVGRCMA
+182 RLPLAPVNRCMA

-216 IQQYRESG
+216 IQQYKESG
-224 ITISGSTMGGWY
+224 ITISDSTMGGWY

-261 IDESVIPVID
+261 IDESVLPVID
-271 NEKHKARK
+271 SEKHKARK
-279 GYEWCVRDAVRGA
+279 GYEWCVRDAIRGA
-292 VMFHY
+292 VMFYY

-329 ERNDGITVYGCWAHA
+329 EKNDNITVYGCWAHA
-344 RRKFVDALDENSRL
+344 RRKFVDALNEDNRL

-372 ESDADEA
+372 ESDADKA
-379 GLNADERKEQRLKT
+379 GLNADERKEQRLKI
-393 SYPTIQLFETWMKE
+393 SYPTIRLFETWMKE

-414 NSRMGGAIE
+414 NSKMGDAIE

-480 ISTCKAAGVDPR
+480 ISTCKAVDVDPR

-500 KIPYYQRDRRDLAEL
+500 KIPYYQRDQRDLAEL
-515 LPYNWKHINEQDLLV
+515 LPFNWKN
-530 TDSNQLGPTRAQYPR
+530 
-545 LAPTRTDSALNV
+545 
-557 RLVRYGRHRWLTQM
+557 RYE
-571 LVQLMYGKV
+571 
-580 ALAF
+580 

>member
-16 RLREAVVGK
+16 RLRKAVVGK
-25 DVQISQ
+25 DVEISHKDALLSL
-31 KDAEIRKLSDTLLWL
+31 KDAEISQKNAEIKKLSDTLLWL

-52 KMSEKNL
+52 KMSEKDL
-59 PLDPNQLLLF
+59 PLDPDQLLHF

-78 RARLDKEVEAAGRQ
+78 RARLDKEVEAAEQQ
-92 MTKAITVKVKP
+92 MTKTITVKVKP
-103 ARRNLDTAGLPTE
+103 SRRDLDTTGLPTE
-116 VIDIYPE
+116 VIDIYPD
-123 GTTDENGR
+123 GTTDENGK
-131 LRDEYVEIGT
+131 LKDEYVEIGT

-152 RTYIEKTVIHKVIL
+152 KTYIKKTVIHKVML
-166 KSDRDKAP
+166 KSDSNNKTP
-174 EDRRILGE
+174 EDRRIICV
-182 RLPLAPVGRCMA
+182 RLPLAPVNRCMA
-194 GASVLTD
+194 GASVLAD

-216 IQQYRESG
+216 IQQYKESG
-224 ITISGSTMGGWY
+224 ITISDSTMGGWY

-261 IDESVIPVID
+261 IDESVLPVID
-271 NEKHKARK
+271 SEKHKARK
-279 GYEWCVRDAVRGA
+279 GYEWCVRDAIRGA
-292 VMFHY
+292 VMFYY

-329 ERNDGITVYGCWAHA
+329 EKNDNITVYGCWAHA
-344 RRKFVDALDENSRL
+344 RRKFVDALNENNRL

-372 ESDADEA
+372 ESDANKA
-379 GLNADERKEQRLKT
+379 GLNADERKEQRLKI
-393 SYPTIQLFETWMKE
+393 SYPTIRLFETWMKE

-414 NSRMGGAIE
+414 NSKMGDAIE

-480 ISTCKAAGVDPR
+480 ISTCKAADVDPR

-500 KIPYYQRDRRDLAEL
+500 KIPYYQRDQRDLAEL
-515 LPYNWKHINEQDLLV
+515 LPFNWKN
-530 TDSNQLGPTRAQYPR
+530 
-545 LAPTRTDSALNV
+545 
-557 RLVRYGRHRWLTQM
+557 RYE
-571 LVQLMYGKV
+571 
-580 ALAF
+580 

>member
-16 RLREAVVGK
+16 RLRKAVVGK
-25 DVQISQ
+25 DAEISHKDALLSL
-31 KDAEIRKLSDTLLWL
+31 KDAEISQKNAEIKKLSDTLLWL

-59 PLDPNQLLLF
+59 PLDPDQLLLF

-78 RARLDKEVEAAGRQ
+78 RARLDKEVEAAEQQ
-92 MTKAITVKVKP
+92 MTKTITVKVKP
-103 ARRNLDTAGLPTE
+103 SRRDLDTTGLPTE
-116 VIDIYPE
+116 VIDIYPD
-123 GTTDENGR
+123 GTTDENGK
-131 LRDEYVEIGT
+131 LKDEYVEIGT

-152 RTYIEKTVIHKVIL
+152 KTYIKKTVIHKVML
-166 KSDRDKAP
+166 KSDSNNKTP
-174 EDRRILGE
+174 EDRRIICA
-182 RLPLAPVGRCMA
+182 RLPLAPVNRCMA

-216 IQQYRESG
+216 IQQYKESG
-224 ITISGSTMGGWY
+224 ITISDSTMGGWY

-261 IDESVIPVID
+261 IDESVLPVID
-271 NEKHKARK
+271 SEKHKARK
-279 GYEWCVRDAVRGA
+279 GYEWCVRDAIRGA
-292 VMFHY
+292 VMFYY
-297 DRGSRGGK
+297 DCGSRGGK

-329 ERNDGITVYGCWAHA
+329 EKNDNITVYGCWAHA
-344 RRKFVDALDENSRL
+344 RRKFVDALNENNRL

-372 ESDADEA
+372 ESDANKA
-379 GLNADERKEQRLKT
+379 GLNADERKEQRLKI
-393 SYPTIQLFETWMKE
+393 SYPTIRLFETWMKE

-414 NSRMGGAIE
+414 NSKMGDAIE

-480 ISTCKAAGVDPR
+480 ISTCKAADVDPR

-500 KIPYYQRDRRDLAEL
+500 KIPYYQRDQRDLAEL
-515 LPYNWKHINEQDLLV
+515 LPFNWKN
-530 TDSNQLGPTRAQYPR
+530 
-545 LAPTRTDSALNV
+545 
-557 RLVRYGRHRWLTQM
+557 RYE
-571 LVQLMYGKV
+571 
-580 ALAF
+580 

>member
-1 MTAEEQLISALAEVE
+1 MTVEEQLISALAEVE
-16 RLREAVVGK
+16 RLRKAVVGK
-25 DVQISQ
+25 DAEISHKDALLSL
-31 KDAEIRKLSDTLLWL
+31 KDAEISQKNAEIKKLSDTLLRL

-59 PLDPNQLLLF
+59 PLDPDQLLLF

-78 RARLDKEVEAAGRQ
+78 RARLDKEVEAAEQQ
-92 MTKAITVKVKP
+92 MTKTITVKVKP
-103 ARRNLDTAGLPTE
+103 SRRDLDTTGLPTE
-116 VIDIYPE
+116 VIDIYPD
-123 GTTDENGR
+123 GTTDENGK
-131 LRDEYVEIGT
+131 LKDEYVEIGT

-152 RTYIEKTVIHKVIL
+152 KTYIKKTVIHKVML
-166 KSDRDKAP
+166 KSDSNNKTP
-174 EDRRILGE
+174 EDRRIICA
-182 RLPLAPVGRCMA
+182 RLPLAPVNRCMA
-194 GASVLTD
+194 GASVLAD

-216 IQQYRESG
+216 ILQYKESG
-224 ITISGSTMGGWY
+224 ITISDSTMGGWY
-236 EAAVEKLKLLYD
+236 EAAVEKLKLLYG
-248 ILRQHILQSEYIQ
+248 ILRQHLLQSEYIQ
-261 IDESVIPVID
+261 IDESVLPVID
-271 NEKHKARK
+271 SEKHKARK
-279 GYEWCVRDAVRGA
+279 SYEWCVRDAIRGA
-292 VMFHY
+292 VMFYY

-329 ERNDGITVYGCWAHA
+329 EKNDNITVYGCWAHA
-344 RRKFVDALDENSRL
+344 RRKFVDALNENNRL

-372 ESDADEA
+372 ESDANKA
-379 GLNADERKEQRLKT
+379 GLNADERKEQRLKI
-393 SYPTIQLFETWMKE
+393 SYPTIRLFETWMKE

-414 NSRMGGAIE
+414 NSKMGDAIE

-480 ISTCKAAGVDPR
+480 ISTCKAADVGPR
-492 TWMEDVLR
+492 PWMEDVLR
-500 KIPYYQRDRRDLAEL
+500 KIPYYQRDQRDLAEL
-515 LPYNWKHINEQDLLV
+515 LPFNWKN
-530 TDSNQLGPTRAQYPR
+530 
-545 LAPTRTDSALNV
+545 
-557 RLVRYGRHRWLTQM
+557 RYE
-571 LVQLMYGKV
+571 
-580 ALAF
+580 

>member
-16 RLREAVVGK
+16 RLRKAVVGK
-25 DVQISQ
+25 DAEISHKDALLSL
-31 KDAEIRKLSDTLLWL
+31 KDAEISQKNAEIKKLSDTLLWL

-59 PLDPNQLLLF
+59 PLDPDQLLLF

-78 RARLDKEVEAAGRQ
+78 RARLDKEVEAAEQQ
-92 MTKAITVKVKP
+92 MTKTITVKVKP
-103 ARRNLDTAGLPTE
+103 SRRDLDTTGLPTE
-116 VIDIYPE
+116 VIDIYPD
-123 GTTDENGR
+123 GTTDENGK
-131 LRDEYVEIGT
+131 LKDEYVEIGT

-152 RTYIEKTVIHKVIL
+152 KTYIKKTVIHKVML
-166 KSDRDKAP
+166 KSDSNNKTP
-174 EDRRILGE
+174 EDRRIICA
-182 RLPLAPVGRCMA
+182 RLPLAPVNRCMA
-194 GASVLTD
+194 GASVLAD

-216 IQQYRESG
+216 IQQYKESG
-224 ITISGSTMGGWY
+224 ITISDSTMGGWY

-261 IDESVIPVID
+261 IDESVLPVID
-271 NEKHKARK
+271 SEKHKARK
-279 GYEWCVRDAVRGA
+279 GYEWCVRDAIRGA
-292 VMFHY
+292 VMFYY

-329 ERNDGITVYGCWAHA
+329 EKNDNITVYGCWAHA
-344 RRKFVDALDENSRL
+344 RRKFVDALNESNRL
-358 ATEALCFIRKIYKV
+358 ATEALCLIRKIYKV
-372 ESDADEA
+372 ESDADKA
-379 GLNADERKEQRLKT
+379 GLNADERKEQRLKI
-393 SYPTIQLFETWMKE
+393 SYPTIRLFETWMKE

-414 NSRMGGAIE
+414 NSKMGDAIE

-480 ISTCKAAGVDPR
+480 ISTCKAVDVAPR

-500 KIPYYQRDRRDLAEL
+500 KIPYYRRDQRDLAEL
-515 LPYNWKHINEQDLLV
+515 LPFNWKN
-530 TDSNQLGPTRAQYPR
+530 
-545 LAPTRTDSALNV
+545 
-557 RLVRYGRHRWLTQM
+557 RYE
-571 LVQLMYGKV
+571 
-580 ALAF
+580 

>member
-16 RLREAVVGK
+16 RLRKAVVGK
-25 DVQISQ
+25 DAEISHKDALLSL
-31 KDAEIRKLSDTLLWL
+31 KDAEISQKNAEIKKLSDTLLWL

-59 PLDPNQLLLF
+59 PLDPDQLLLF

-78 RARLDKEVEAAGRQ
+78 RARLDKEVEAAEQQ
-92 MTKAITVKVKP
+92 MTKTITVKVKP
-103 ARRNLDTAGLPTE
+103 SRRDLDTTGLPTE
-116 VIDIYPE
+116 VIDIYPD
-123 GTTDENGR
+123 GTTDENGK
-131 LRDEYVEIGT
+131 LKDEYVEIGT

-152 RTYIEKTVIHKVIL
+152 KTYIKKTVIHKVML
-166 KSDRDKAP
+166 KSDSNNKTP
-174 EDRRILGE
+174 EDRRIICA
-182 RLPLAPVGRCMA
+182 RLPLAPVNRCMA

-216 IQQYRESG
+216 IQQYKESG
-224 ITISGSTMGGWY
+224 ITISDSTMGGWY

-261 IDESVIPVID
+261 IDESVLPVID
-271 NEKHKARK
+271 SEKHKARE
-279 GYEWCVRDAVRGA
+279 GYEWCVRDAIRGA
-292 VMFHY
+292 VMFYY

-329 ERNDGITVYGCWAHA
+329 EKNDNITVYGCWAHA
-344 RRKFVDALDENSRL
+344 RRKFVDALNENNRL

-372 ESDADEA
+372 ESDANKA
-379 GLNADERKEQRLKT
+379 GLNADERKEQRLKI
-393 SYPTIQLFETWMKE
+393 SYPTIRLFETWMKE

-414 NSRMGGAIE
+414 NSKMGDAIE

-480 ISTCKAAGVDPR
+480 ISTCKAADVDPR

-500 KIPYYQRDRRDLAEL
+500 KIPYYQRDQRDLAEL
-515 LPYNWKHINEQDLLV
+515 LPFNWKN
-530 TDSNQLGPTRAQYPR
+530 
-545 LAPTRTDSALNV
+545 
-557 RLVRYGRHRWLTQM
+557 RYE
-571 LVQLMYGKV
+571 
-580 ALAF
+580 

>member
-16 RLREAVVGK
+16 RLRKAVVGK
-25 DVQISQ
+25 DAEISHKDALLSL
-31 KDAEIRKLSDTLLWL
+31 KDAEISQKNAEIKKLSDTLLWL

-59 PLDPNQLLLF
+59 PLDPDQLLLF

-78 RARLDKEVEAAGRQ
+78 RARLDKEVEAAEQQ
-92 MTKAITVKVKP
+92 MTKTITVKVKP
-103 ARRNLDTAGLPTE
+103 SRRDLDTTGLPTE
-116 VIDIYPE
+116 VIDIYPD
-123 GTTDENGR
+123 GTTDENGK
-131 LRDEYVEIGT
+131 LKDEYVEIGT

-152 RTYIEKTVIHKVIL
+152 KTFIKKTVIHKVML
-166 KSDRDKAP
+166 KSDSNNKTP
-174 EDRRILGE
+174 EDRRIICA
-182 RLPLAPVGRCMA
+182 RLPLAPVNRCMA
-194 GASVLTD
+194 GASVLAD

-216 IQQYRESG
+216 IQQYKESG
-224 ITISGSTMGGWY
+224 ITISDSTMGGWY

-261 IDESVIPVID
+261 IDESVLPVID
-271 NEKHKARK
+271 SEKHKARK
-279 GYEWCVRDAVRGA
+279 GYEWCVRDAIRGA
-292 VMFHY
+292 VMFYY

-329 ERNDGITVYGCWAHA
+329 EKNDNITVYGCWAHA
-344 RRKFVDALDENSRL
+344 RRKFVDALNENNRL

-372 ESDADEA
+372 ESDANKA
-379 GLNADERKEQRLKT
+379 GLNADERKEQRLKI
-393 SYPTIQLFETWMKE
+393 SYPTIRLFETWMKE

-414 NSRMGGAIE
+414 NSKMGDAIE

-480 ISTCKAAGVDPR
+480 ISTCKAVDVDPR

-500 KIPYYQRDRRDLAEL
+500 KIPYYQRDQRDLAEL
-515 LPYNWKHINEQDLLV
+515 LPFNWKN
-530 TDSNQLGPTRAQYPR
+530 
-545 LAPTRTDSALNV
+545 
-557 RLVRYGRHRWLTQM
+557 RYE
-571 LVQLMYGKV
+571 
-580 ALAF
+580 

>member
-16 RLREAVVGK
+16 RLRKAVVGK
-25 DVQISQ
+25 DAEISHKDALLSL
-31 KDAEIRKLSDTLLWL
+31 KDAEISQKNAEIKKLSDTLLWL

-59 PLDPNQLLLF
+59 PLDPDQLLLF

-78 RARLDKEVEAAGRQ
+78 RARLDKEVEAAEQQ
-92 MTKAITVKVKP
+92 MTKTITVKVKP
-103 ARRNLDTAGLPTE
+103 SRRDLDTTGLPTE
-116 VIDIYPE
+116 VIDIYPD
-123 GTTDENGR
+123 GTTDENGK
-131 LRDEYVEIGT
+131 LKDEYVEIGT

-152 RTYIEKTVIHKVIL
+152 KTYIKKTVIHKVML
-166 KSDRDKAP
+166 KSDSNNKTP
-174 EDRRILGE
+174 EDRRIICA
-182 RLPLAPVGRCMA
+182 RLPLAPVNRCMA
-194 GASVLTD
+194 GASVLAD

-216 IQQYRESG
+216 IQQYKESG
-224 ITISGSTMGGWY
+224 ITISDSTMGGWY

-261 IDESVIPVID
+261 IDESVLPVID
-271 NEKHKARK
+271 SEKHKARK
-279 GYEWCVRDAVRGA
+279 GYEWCVRDAIRGA
-292 VMFHY
+292 VMFYY

-329 ERNDGITVYGCWAHA
+329 EKNDNITVYGCWAHA
-344 RRKFVDALDENSRL
+344 RRKFVDALNENNRL

-372 ESDADEA
+372 ESDANKA
-379 GLNADERKEQRLKT
+379 GLNADERKEQRLKI
-393 SYPTIQLFETWMKE
+393 SYPTIRLFETWMKE

-414 NSRMGGAIE
+414 NSKMGDAIE

-464 CGNDASAYRA
+464 CGNDASAYRV

-480 ISTCKAAGVDPR
+480 ISTCKAVDVDPR

-500 KIPYYQRDRRDLAEL
+500 KIPYYQRDQRDLAEL
-515 LPYNWKHINEQDLLV
+515 LPFNWKN
-530 TDSNQLGPTRAQYPR
+530 
-545 LAPTRTDSALNV
+545 
-557 RLVRYGRHRWLTQM
+557 RYE
-571 LVQLMYGKV
+571 
-580 ALAF
+580 

>member
-16 RLREAVVGK
+16 RLRKAVVGK
-25 DVQISQ
+25 DAEISHKDALLSL
-31 KDAEIRKLSDTLLWL
+31 KDAEISRKDAEIKKLSDTLLWL

-59 PLDPNQLLLF
+59 PLDPDQLLLF

-78 RARLDKEVEAAGRQ
+78 RARLDKEVEAAEQQ
-92 MTKAITVKVKP
+92 MTKTITVKVKP
-103 ARRNLDTAGLPTE
+103 SRRDLDTTGLPTE
-116 VIDIYPE
+116 VIDIYPD
-123 GTTDENGR
+123 GTTDENGK
-131 LRDEYVEIGT
+131 LKDEYVEIGT

-152 RTYIEKTVIHKVIL
+152 KTYIKKTVIHKVML
-166 KSDRDKAP
+166 KSDSNNKTP
-174 EDRRILGE
+174 EDRRIICA
-182 RLPLAPVGRCMA
+182 RLPLAPVNRCMA
-194 GASVLTD
+194 GASVLAD

-216 IQQYRESG
+216 IQQYKESG
-224 ITISGSTMGGWY
+224 ITISDSTMGGWY

-261 IDESVIPVID
+261 IDESVLPVID
-271 NEKHKARK
+271 SEKHKARK
-279 GYEWCVRDAVRGA
+279 GYEWCVRDAIRGA
-292 VMFHY
+292 VMFYY

-329 ERNDGITVYGCWAHA
+329 EKNDNITVYGCWAHA
-344 RRKFVDALDENSRL
+344 RRKFVDALNENNRL

-372 ESDADEA
+372 ESDANKA
-379 GLNADERKEQRLKT
+379 GLNADERKEQRLKI
-393 SYPTIQLFETWMKE
+393 SYPTIRLFETWMKE

-414 NSRMGGAIE
+414 NSKMGDAIE

-480 ISTCKAAGVDPR
+480 ISTCKAADVDPR
-492 TWMEDVLR
+492 AWMEDVLR
-500 KIPYYQRDRRDLAEL
+500 KIPYYQRDQRDLAEL
-515 LPYNWKHINEQDLLV
+515 LPFNWKN
-530 TDSNQLGPTRAQYPR
+530 
-545 LAPTRTDSALNV
+545 
-557 RLVRYGRHRWLTQM
+557 RYE
-571 LVQLMYGKV
+571 
-580 ALAF
+580 

>member
-16 RLREAVVGK
+16 RLRKAVVGK
-25 DVQISQ
+25 DAEISHKDALLSL
-31 KDAEIRKLSDTLLWL
+31 KDAEISRKNAEIKKLSDTLLWL

-59 PLDPNQLLLF
+59 PLDPDQLLLF

-78 RARLDKEVEAAGRQ
+78 RARLDKEVEAAEQQ
-92 MTKAITVKVKP
+92 MTKTITVKVKP
-103 ARRNLDTAGLPTE
+103 SRRDLDTTGLPTE
-116 VIDIYPE
+116 VIDIYPD
-123 GTTDENGR
+123 GTTDENGK
-131 LRDEYVEIGT
+131 LKDEYVEIGT

-152 RTYIEKTVIHKVIL
+152 KTYIKKTVIHKVIL
-166 KSDRDKAP
+166 KSDSNNKTP
-174 EDRRILGE
+174 EDRRIICA
-182 RLPLAPVGRCMA
+182 RLPLAPVNRCMA

-216 IQQYRESG
+216 IQQYKESG
-224 ITISGSTMGGWY
+224 ITISDSTMGGWY

-261 IDESVIPVID
+261 IDESVLPVID
-271 NEKHKARK
+271 SEKHKARK
-279 GYEWCVRDAVRGA
+279 GYEWCVRDAIRGA
-292 VMFHY
+292 VMFYY

-329 ERNDGITVYGCWAHA
+329 EKNDNITVYGCWAHA
-344 RRKFVDALDENSRL
+344 RRKFVDALNENNRL

-372 ESDADEA
+372 ESDANKA
-379 GLNADERKEQRLKT
+379 GLNADELKEQRLKI
-393 SYPTIQLFETWMKE
+393 SYPTIRLFETWMKE

-414 NSRMGGAIE
+414 NSKMGDAIE

-480 ISTCKAAGVDPR
+480 ISTCKAVDVDPR

-500 KIPYYQRDRRDLAEL
+500 KIPYYQRDQRDLAEL
-515 LPYNWKHINEQDLLV
+515 LPFNWKN
-530 TDSNQLGPTRAQYPR
+530 
-545 LAPTRTDSALNV
+545 
-557 RLVRYGRHRWLTQM
+557 RYE
-571 LVQLMYGKV
+571 
-580 ALAF
+580 

>member
-16 RLREAVVGK
+16 RLRKAVVGK
-25 DVQISQ
+25 DAEISHKDALLSLKDTEISQ
-31 KDAEIRKLSDTLLWL
+31 KNAEIKKLSDTLLWL

-59 PLDPNQLLLF
+59 PLDPDQLLLF

-78 RARLDKEVEAAGRQ
+78 RARLDKEVEAAEQQ
-92 MTKAITVKVKP
+92 MTKTITVKVKP

-116 VIDIYPE
+116 VVDIYPE
-123 GTTDENGR
+123 GTTDENGK
-131 LRDEYVEIGT
+131 LKDEYVEIGT

-152 RTYIEKTVIHKVIL
+152 KTYIEKTVIHKVML
-166 KSDRDKAP
+166 KSDSDKTP
-174 EDRRILGE
+174 EDRKIISAM
-182 RLPLAPVGRCMA
+182 LPLAPVNRCMA

-216 IQQYRESG
+216 IQQYKESG
-224 ITISGSTMGGWY
+224 ITISDSTMGGWY

-261 IDESVIPVID
+261 IDESVLPVID
-271 NEKHKARK
+271 SEKHKARK
-279 GYEWCVRDAVRGA
+279 GYEWCVRDAIRGA
-292 VMFHY
+292 VMFYY

-329 ERNDGITVYGCWAHA
+329 EKNDNITVYGCWAHA
-344 RRKFVDALDENSRL
+344 RRKFVDALNENNRL

-372 ESDADEA
+372 ESDANKA
-379 GLNADERKEQRLKT
+379 GLNADERKEQRLKI
-393 SYPTIQLFETWMKE
+393 SYPTIRLFETWMKE

-414 NSRMGGAIE
+414 NSKMGDAIE

-480 ISTCKAAGVDPR
+480 ISTCKAVDVDPR

-500 KIPYYQRDRRDLAEL
+500 KFPYYQRDQRDLAEL
-515 LPYNWKHINEQDLLV
+515 LPFNWKN
-530 TDSNQLGPTRAQYPR
+530 
-545 LAPTRTDSALNV
+545 
-557 RLVRYGRHRWLTQM
+557 RYE
-571 LVQLMYGKV
+571 
-580 ALAF
+580 

>member
-16 RLREAVVGK
+16 RLRKAVVGK
-25 DVQISQ
+25 DAEISHKDALLSL
-31 KDAEIRKLSDTLLWL
+31 KDAEISQKNAEIKKLSDTLLWL

-59 PLDPNQLLLF
+59 PLDPDQLLLF

-78 RARLDKEVEAAGRQ
+78 RARLDKEIETAEQQ
-92 MTKAITVKVKP
+92 MTKTITVKVKP
-103 ARRNLDTAGLPTE
+103 SRRDLDTTGLPTE
-116 VIDIYPE
+116 VIDIYPD
-123 GTTDENGR
+123 GTTDENGK
-131 LRDEYVEIGT
+131 LKDEYVEIGT

-152 RTYIEKTVIHKVIL
+152 KTYIKKTVIHKVML
-166 KSDRDKAP
+166 KSDSNNKTP
-174 EDRRILGE
+174 EDRRIICA
-182 RLPLAPVGRCMA
+182 RLPLAPVNRCMA
-194 GASVLTD
+194 GASVLAD

-216 IQQYRESG
+216 IQQYKESG
-224 ITISGSTMGGWY
+224 ITISDSTMGGWY

-248 ILRQHILQSEYIQ
+248 ILRQHVLQSEYIQ
-261 IDESVIPVID
+261 IDESVLPVID
-271 NEKHKARK
+271 SEKHKARK
-279 GYEWCVRDAVRGA
+279 GYEWCVRDAIRGA
-292 VMFHY
+292 VMFYY

-329 ERNDGITVYGCWAHA
+329 EKNDNITVYGCWAHA
-344 RRKFVDALDENSRL
+344 RRKFVDALNENNRL

-372 ESDADEA
+372 ESDANKA
-379 GLNADERKEQRLKT
+379 GLNADERKEQRLKI
-393 SYPTIQLFETWMKE
+393 SYPTIRLFETWMKE

-414 NSRMGGAIE
+414 NSKMGDAIE

-480 ISTCKAAGVDPR
+480 ISTCKAVDVDPR

-500 KIPYYQRDRRDLAEL
+500 KIPYYQRDQRDLAEL
-515 LPYNWKHINEQDLLV
+515 LPFNWKN
-530 TDSNQLGPTRAQYPR
+530 
-545 LAPTRTDSALNV
+545 
-557 RLVRYGRHRWLTQM
+557 RYE
-571 LVQLMYGKV
+571 
-580 ALAF
+580 

>member
-1 MTAEEQLISALAEVE
+1 MTVEEQLISALAEVE
-16 RLREAVVGK
+16 RLRKAVVGK
-25 DVQISQ
+25 DAEISHKDALLSL
-31 KDAEIRKLSDTLLWL
+31 KDAEISQKNAEIKKLSDTLLWL

-59 PLDPNQLLLF
+59 PLDPDQLLLF

-78 RARLDKEVEAAGRQ
+78 RARLDKEVEAAEQQ
-92 MTKAITVKVKP
+92 MTKTITVKVKP
-103 ARRNLDTAGLPTE
+103 SRRDLDTTGLPTE
-116 VIDIYPE
+116 VIDIYPD
-123 GTTDENGR
+123 GTTDENGK
-131 LRDEYVEIGT
+131 LKDEYVEIGT

-152 RTYIEKTVIHKVIL
+152 KTYIKKTVIHKVML
-166 KSDRDKAP
+166 KSDSNNKTP
-174 EDRRILGE
+174 EDRRIICA
-182 RLPLAPVGRCMA
+182 RLPLAPVNRCMA
-194 GASVLTD
+194 GASVLAD

-216 IQQYRESG
+216 IQQYKESG
-224 ITISGSTMGGWY
+224 ITISDSTMGGWY

-261 IDESVIPVID
+261 IDESVLPVID
-271 NEKHKARK
+271 SEKHKARK
-279 GYEWCVRDAVRGA
+279 GYEWCVRDAIRGA
-292 VMFHY
+292 VMFYY

-329 ERNDGITVYGCWAHA
+329 EKNDNITVYGCWAHA
-344 RRKFVDALDENSRL
+344 RRKFVDALNENNRL

-372 ESDADEA
+372 ESDANKA
-379 GLNADERKEQRLKT
+379 GLNADERKGQRLKI
-393 SYPTIQLFETWMKE
+393 SYPTIRLFETWMKE

-414 NSRMGGAIE
+414 NSKMGDAIE

-480 ISTCKAAGVDPR
+480 ISTCKAVDVDPR

-500 KIPYYQRDRRDLAEL
+500 KIPYYQRDQRDLAEL
-515 LPYNWKHINEQDLLV
+515 LPFNWKN
-530 TDSNQLGPTRAQYPR
+530 
-545 LAPTRTDSALNV
+545 
-557 RLVRYGRHRWLTQM
+557 RYE
-571 LVQLMYGKV
+571 
-580 ALAF
+580 

>member
-16 RLREAVVGK
+16 RLRKAVVGK
-25 DVQISQ
+25 DAEISHKDALLSL
-31 KDAEIRKLSDTLLWL
+31 KDAEISQKNAEIKKLSDTLLWL

-59 PLDPNQLLLF
+59 PLDPDQLLLF

-78 RARLDKEVEAAGRQ
+78 RARLDREVEAAEQQ
-92 MTKAITVKVKP
+92 MTKTITVKVKP
-103 ARRNLDTAGLPTE
+103 SRRDLDTTGLPTE
-116 VIDIYPE
+116 VIDIYPD
-123 GTTDENGR
+123 GTTDENGK
-131 LRDEYVEIGT
+131 LKDEYVEIGT

-152 RTYIEKTVIHKVIL
+152 KTYIKKTVIHKVML
-166 KSDRDKAP
+166 KSDSNNKTP
-174 EDRRILGE
+174 EDRRIICA
-182 RLPLAPVGRCMA
+182 RLPLAPVNRCMA
-194 GASVLTD
+194 GASVLAD

-216 IQQYRESG
+216 IQQYKESG
-224 ITISGSTMGGWY
+224 ITISDSTMGGWY

-261 IDESVIPVID
+261 IDESVLPVID
-271 NEKHKARK
+271 SEKHKARK
-279 GYEWCVRDAVRGA
+279 GYEWCVRDAIRGA
-292 VMFHY
+292 VMFYY

-329 ERNDGITVYGCWAHA
+329 EKNDNITVYGCWAHA
-344 RRKFVDALDENSRL
+344 RRKFVDALNGNNRL

-372 ESDADEA
+372 ESDANKA
-379 GLNADERKEQRLKT
+379 GLNADERKEQRLKI
-393 SYPTIQLFETWMKE
+393 SYPTIRLFETWMKE

-414 NSRMGGAIE
+414 NSKMGDAIE

-480 ISTCKAAGVDPR
+480 ISTCKAADVDPR

-500 KIPYYQRDRRDLAEL
+500 KIPYYQRDQRDLAEL
-515 LPYNWKHINEQDLLV
+515 LPFNWKN
-530 TDSNQLGPTRAQYPR
+530 
-545 LAPTRTDSALNV
+545 
-557 RLVRYGRHRWLTQM
+557 RYE
-571 LVQLMYGKV
+571 
-580 ALAF
+580 

>member
-16 RLREAVVGK
+16 RLRKAVVGK
-25 DVQISQ
+25 DAEISHKDALLSL
-31 KDAEIRKLSDTLLWL
+31 KDAEISQKNAEIKKLSDTLLWL

-59 PLDPNQLLLF
+59 PLDPDQLLLF

-78 RARLDKEVEAAGRQ
+78 RARLDKEVEAAEQQ
-92 MTKAITVKVKP
+92 MTKTITVKVKP
-103 ARRNLDTAGLPTE
+103 SRRDLDTTGLPTE
-116 VIDIYPE
+116 VIDIYPD
-123 GTTDENGR
+123 GTTDENGK
-131 LRDEYVEIGT
+131 LKDEYVEIGT

-152 RTYIEKTVIHKVIL
+152 KTYIKKTVIHKVML
-166 KSDRDKAP
+166 KSDSNNKTP
-174 EDRRILGE
+174 EDRRIICA
-182 RLPLAPVGRCMA
+182 RLPLAPANRCMA
-194 GASVLTD
+194 GASVLAD

-216 IQQYRESG
+216 IQQYKESG
-224 ITISGSTMGGWY
+224 ITISDSTMGGWY

-261 IDESVIPVID
+261 IDESVLPVID
-271 NEKHKARK
+271 SEKHKARK
-279 GYEWCVRDAVRGA
+279 GYEWCVRDAIRGA
-292 VMFHY
+292 VMFYY

-329 ERNDGITVYGCWAHA
+329 EKNDNITVYGCWAHA
-344 RRKFVDALDENSRL
+344 RRKFVDALNEDNRL

-372 ESDADEA
+372 ESDANKA
-379 GLNADERKEQRLKT
+379 GLNADERKEQRLKI
-393 SYPTIQLFETWMKE
+393 SYPTIRLFETWMKE

-414 NSRMGGAIE
+414 NSKMGDAIE

-480 ISTCKAAGVDPR
+480 ISTCKAADVDPR

-500 KIPYYQRDRRDLAEL
+500 KIPYYQRDQRDLAEL
-515 LPYNWKHINEQDLLV
+515 LPFNWKN
-530 TDSNQLGPTRAQYPR
+530 
-545 LAPTRTDSALNV
+545 
-557 RLVRYGRHRWLTQM
+557 RYE
-571 LVQLMYGKV
+571 
-580 ALAF
+580 

>member
-1 MTAEEQLISALAEVE
+1 MAFFLNFKYWKKKKMTAEEQLISALAEVE
-16 RLREAVVGK
+16 RLRKAVVGK
-25 DVQISQ
+25 DAEISHKDALLSL
-31 KDAEIRKLSDTLLWL
+31 KDAEISRKNAEIKKLSDTLLWL

-59 PLDPNQLLLF
+59 PLDPDQLLLF

-78 RARLDKEVEAAGRQ
+78 RARLDKEVEAAEQQ
-92 MTKAITVKVKP
+92 MTKTITVKVKP
-103 ARRNLDTAGLPTE
+103 SRRDLDTTGLPTE
-116 VIDIYPE
+116 VIDIYPD
-123 GTTDENGR
+123 GTTDENGK
-131 LRDEYVEIGT
+131 LKDEYVEIGT

-152 RTYIEKTVIHKVIL
+152 KTYIKKTVIHKVML
-166 KSDRDKAP
+166 KSDSNNKTP
-174 EDRRILGE
+174 EDRRIICA
-182 RLPLAPVGRCMA
+182 RLPLAPVNRCMA
-194 GASVLTD
+194 GASVLAD

-216 IQQYRESG
+216 IQQYKESG
-224 ITISGSTMGGWY
+224 ITISDSTMGGWY

-261 IDESVIPVID
+261 IDESVLPVID
-271 NEKHKARK
+271 SEKHKARK
-279 GYEWCVRDAVRGA
+279 GYEWCVRDAIRGA
-292 VMFHY
+292 VMFYY

-329 ERNDGITVYGCWAHA
+329 EKNDNITVYGCWAHA
-344 RRKFVDALDENSRL
+344 RRKFVDALNENNRL

-372 ESDADEA
+372 ESDANKA
-379 GLNADERKEQRLKT
+379 GLNADERKEQRLKI
-393 SYPTIQLFETWMKE
+393 SYPTIRLFETWMKE

-414 NSRMGGAIE
+414 NSKMGDAIE

-480 ISTCKAAGVDPR
+480 ISTCKAADVDPR

-500 KIPYYQRDRRDLAEL
+500 KIPYYQRDQRDLAEL
-515 LPYNWKHINEQDLLV
+515 LPFNWKN
-530 TDSNQLGPTRAQYPR
+530 
-545 LAPTRTDSALNV
+545 
-557 RLVRYGRHRWLTQM
+557 RYE
-571 LVQLMYGKV
+571 
-580 ALAF
+580 